1 MPTSVLLLSLL
12 FLAISFIVSGILKG
26 KFNTYGKIPVASGLT
41 GAEVAAKMLRDNM
54 IYDVKII
61 SVNGFM
67 TDHYNPANKTINLSP
82 EVYSSNSVA
91 AAAVAAHETGHAVQ
105 HADAYR
111 WLALRSK
118 LVPVVQFSSSIVQWI
133 LLLGV
138 LMVNSFPQLLLAGV
152 VLFGMTTLF
161 SVITLPVEFDASRRA
176 LAWLNSSR
184 IVSTT
189 EYPKAKDALK
199 WAALTYVVAALASI
213 ATLIQYIMILL
224 GGSRRN

>member
-1 MPTSVLLLSLL
+1 
-12 FLAISFIVSGILKG
+12 
-26 KFNTYGKIPVASGLT
+26 
-41 GAEVAAKMLRDNM
+41 
-54 IYDVKII
+54 
-61 SVNGFM
+61 M

-111 WLALRSK
+111 WLTLRSK